1 MIHFSTYSI
10 VGQVP
15 SRNMDMAALYRLDGW
30 IWVVNGGG
38 TDWCKFA
45 EDGDTSYLAQPPT
58 CVFASFVHVA
68 RP

>member
-1 MIHFSTYSI
+1 MIHFSTYFIS

-15 SRNMDMAALYRLDGW
+15 SGKMNMVALYGRIG
-30 IWVVNGGG
+30 VVNGGG

-58 CVFASFVHVA
+58 CGFASSVHVA
-68 RP
+68 CP